1 MNKRATEWFSNPENV
16 EQLVQAIAQV
26 SASNYS
32 ANGILINPTD
42 WANIMNTKP
51 TNAAYSLP
59 GSTVVTTD
67 GSLTIAG
74 IPVFQSTAI
83 AADKFLVGDWSMG
96 AQIIWDKI
104 KETSRECAG
113 KEIEVKLP
121 AKLSLISAAF
131 ALIGFKL

>member
-1 MNKRATEWFSNPENV
+1 METNLKEALKSADTIKSPLGDIACYSMNFAELAQEVNV
-16 EQLVQAIAQV
+16 LLTDDGKKVKFTWREYIQL
-26 SASNYS
+26 
-32 ANGILINPTD
+32 
-42 WANIMNTKP
+42 
-51 TNAAYSLP
+51 
-59 GSTVVTTD
+59 
-67 GSLTIAG
+67 
-74 IPVFQSTAI
+74 
-83 AADKFLVGDWSMG
+83 

>member
-1 MNKRATEWFSNPENV
+1 MLETNLKDALKNADTKKSPIGDIACYSMNFAELASEVNV
-16 EQLVQAIAQV
+16 FMEGNKV
-26 SASNYS
+26 
-32 ANGILINPTD
+32 
-42 WANIMNTKP
+42 
-51 TNAAYSLP
+51 
-59 GSTVVTTD
+59 
-67 GSLTIAG
+67 
-74 IPVFQSTAI
+74 
-83 AADKFLVGDWSMG
+83 KFTWREYIKL